1 MDTLPPLGLQNSL
14 LSLKPPGSE
23 LLGGTR
29 VAVTPPWIGA
39 VGPGSVQRV
48 RGAQSCSWAALAA
61 CCPLDASAHG
71 DYSRVSW
78 ANYRL
83 QGLVLRLNKTSSR
96 QTRRPAL
103 GSWEQPFTACC
114 LPARGAEK
122 PRTGLGQPS
131 LPPASPHT
139 LLGPSFA
146 PFPSVGQLQRRLCAQ
161 PQPHSYKLVQGKRGE
176 KE

>member
-146 PFPSVGQLQRRLCAQ
+146 PCPSVGQLQRRLRAQ

-176 KE
+176 

>member
-1 MDTLPPLGLQNSL
+1 MDMLPPPLGMQTSL
-14 LSLKPPGSE
+14 LPPKPPGSE
-23 LLGGTR
+23 LLGGTG
-29 VAVTPPWIGA
+29 VAVTPPRPGA
-39 VGPGSVQRV
+39 VGLGSVQRV

-71 DYSRVSW
+71 DYSGVSW

-83 QGLVLRLNKTSSR
+83 QGRVLRLNKTSSR

-114 LPARGAEK
+114 LPAHGTEE
-122 PRTGLGQPS
+122 PRMGLGQPS

-146 PFPSVGQLQRRLCAQ
+146 PCSSVGQL
-161 PQPHSYKLVQGKRGE
+161 
-176 KE
+176 